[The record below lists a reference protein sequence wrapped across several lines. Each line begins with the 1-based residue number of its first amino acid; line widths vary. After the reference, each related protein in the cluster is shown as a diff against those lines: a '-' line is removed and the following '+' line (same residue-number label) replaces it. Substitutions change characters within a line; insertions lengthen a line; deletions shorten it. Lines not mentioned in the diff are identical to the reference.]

1 MKIAYRHLGLIATE
15 MLQDP
20 ELALATLDHLQVRH
34 LHSHHRYTLL
44 SALVFKSPYLKQIAL
59 KQILI
64 VGYPFETQ

>member
-34 LHSHHRYTLL
+34 LHNALL
-44 SALVFKSPYLKQIAL
+44 SPLVFKSPYLKEIAL

-64 VGYPFETQ
+64 VGYAFETQ